1 MMKTV
6 RSVLQQVKNADNEYE
21 VTLPYNTMD
30 EVLESLESGKTLR
43 QVNIE
48 INDKQEG
55 LLDDLGTIM
64 YSLSGL
70 IDDRLQLNQLYRENF
85 KTNENIN
92 ITTGV
97 YTQGCVKSVENQ
109 GIDFRLRT
117 PVTLNMKPSK
127 FKLKHFINIKNSPVF
142 SCEITFNALDAQP
155 HWFSIN
161 NALTSGSFFEIPEF
175 VKEDSKPYA
184 MNIRIKANCNNN
196 SSIEISDLMVLYI

>member
-70 IDDRLQLNQLYRENF
+70 IDDRLQLNQIYRE
-85 KTNENIN
+85 K
-92 ITTGV
+92 
-97 YTQGCVKSVENQ
+97 K
-109 GIDFRLRT
+109 
-117 PVTLNMKPSK
+117 K
-127 FKLKHFINIKNSPVF
+127 
-142 SCEITFNALDAQP
+142 
-155 HWFSIN
+155 
-161 NALTSGSFFEIPEF
+161 
-175 VKEDSKPYA
+175 
-184 MNIRIKANCNNN
+184 RI
-196 SSIEISDLMVLYI
+196 

>member
-70 IDDRLQLNQLYRENF
+70 IDDRLQLNQIYRENF
-85 KTNENIN
+85 KTNENID

-127 FKLKHFINIKNSPVF
+127 FKLKHFINIKNSRNTAIYTNTAYGKNQ
-142 SCEITFNALDAQP
+142 ELR
-155 HWFSIN
+155 IN
-161 NALTSGSFFEIPEF
+161 YIVQKKRISS
-175 VKEDSKPYA
+175 PY
-184 MNIRIKANCNNN
+184 K
-196 SSIEISDLMVLYI
+196 SS